1 MSKVQKNETQKNKNA
16 IDLTNVNNIK
26 SNKNNTSFTDME
38 SLKSDSSS
46 NYSNEFN
53 QNFFNNE
60 ETINNNTNFTSNT
73 NTETYTNYN
82 NQNNK
87 NEKSEIYNKNNKNIE
102 RNSINENEIKENDY
116 ISKNSLYESNI
127 IKNNIEENNSYK
139 FSFNLLKYLNIFSG
153 SNNDN
158 NNSNSQSVDN
168 TSLLNSITT
177 FINDKFMKPDLRWI
191 INSNSIKLI
200 KIIGNGGS
208 SDVYLGDYR
217 GTEVAVKKL
226 RLIDAKKDYI
236 KEYKR
241 EVSSLVLLY
250 HPYLVLLMGAIA
262 EPYNF
267 SVVTEY
273 CKGGNLFELLYKKPN
288 IYLSWEFKKKILLE
302 IAIGMNY
309 LHTNNPPILHRDL
322 KSLNIL
328 LTNKIE
334 KSSDTT
340 DIKISDFGL
349 SRSYQKSCILSG
361 HLGTCSWMAPEII
374 VNKRYSTKVDVY
386 SYGIIIW
393 EVCTRK
399 IPYSSMSQQYIQFY
413 VSVKKGRPNLK
424 IIPNDTPPKIVQ
436 LMQMC
441 WEHEPNNRPG
451 FDYIVDFL
459 RNLKI

>member
-1 MSKVQKNETQKNKNA
+1 MSKLPKKENIKDKENNLFDY
-16 IDLTNVNNIK
+16 IDINNIFNSNNNNNSIGDTNNIK
-26 SNKNNTSFTDME
+26 ND
-38 SLKSDSSS
+38 LSS
-46 NYSNEFN
+46 NNNDDFN
-53 QNFFNNE
+53 LNFFKNE
-60 ETINNNTNFTSNT
+60 EEDNNNINTNFTTS
-73 NTETYTNYN
+73 ETYIN
-82 NQNNK
+82 NIDPKKNNTLENFNK
-87 NEKSEIYNKNNKNIE
+87 N
-102 RNSINENEIKENDY
+102 Y
-116 ISKNSLYESNI
+116 ISKNSIYESNI
-127 IKNNIEENNSYK
+127 IKNKQEDNNNTSYK
-139 FSFNLLKYLNIFSG
+139 FSFNSLKYLKIFSS
-153 SNNDN
+153 SNTNKNEINQNNTIIDN
-158 NNSNSQSVDN
+158 SA
-168 TSLLNSITT
+168 LLNSITS

-191 INSNSIKLI
+191 INSKSIKIL
-200 KIIGNGGS
+200 KIIGFGGS

-226 RLIDAKKDYI
+226 RLLEAKKDYI

-262 EPYNF
+262 EPFNL
-267 SVVTEY
+267 SIVTEY
-273 CKGGNLFELLYKKPN
+273 CKGGNLFDLLYKRPK
-288 IYLSWEFKKKILLE
+288 ITLSWEFKKKILLE

-309 LHTNNPPILHRDL
+309 LHTNNPPVLHRDL

-328 LTNKIE
+328 LTDKIE
-334 KSSDTT
+334 KNSDTT

-349 SRSYQKSCILSG
+349 SRLYQKSCILTG
-361 HLGTCSWMAPEII
+361 QLGTCYWMAPEII

-386 SYGIIIW
+386 SYGIIMW

-399 IPYSSMSQQYIQFY
+399 TPYSCMSQQQVQFY

-424 IIPNDTPPKIVQ
+424 IIPSDTPTKIVQ

-441 WEHEPNNRPG
+441 WDHEPDKRPN

>member
-1 MSKVQKNETQKNKNA
+1 MSKIGQKKEIKKENNIANLNELSNTKENKNH
-16 IDLTNVNNIK
+16 
-26 SNKNNTSFTDME
+26 SSFSDYE
-38 SLKSDSSS
+38 SFKSDSSS

-53 QNFFNNE
+53 TNFFKNE
-60 ETINNNTNFTSNT
+60 EEENNITKTNYTT
-73 NTETYTNYN
+73 NTEN
-82 NQNNK
+82 NGNILSNNNNNK
-87 NEKSEIYNKNNKNIE
+87 KSGNTENDL
-102 RNSINENEIKENDY
+102 NEINY

-127 IKNNIEENNSYK
+127 ITKNMEENNSNSSYK

-153 SNNDN
+153 SNNNINSN
-158 NNSNSQSVDN
+158 NNENNQNNLSLDN
-168 TSLLNSITT
+168 TALLNSITS

-191 INSNSIKLI
+191 INSNSIKIL
-200 KIIGNGGS
+200 KNIGFGGS

-226 RLIDAKKDYI
+226 HLIEAKKDFI

-250 HPYLVLLMGAIA
+250 HPYLVLLIGAIA
-262 EPYNF
+262 EPFNL
-267 SVVTEY
+267 SIVTEY

-288 IYLSWEFKKKILLE
+288 IYLSWELKRKILLE

-328 LTNKIE
+328 LTDKIE
-334 KSSDTT
+334 KNTDTT

-349 SRSYQKSCILSG
+349 SRLYQKSCLLTG
-361 HLGTCSWMAPEII
+361 QLGTCYWMAPEII

-399 IPYSSMSQQYIQFY
+399 TPYSCMSQQQVQFY

-424 IIPNDTPPKIVQ
+424 IIPSNTPPKIIQ

-441 WEHEPNNRPG
+441 WDHEPNNRPT
-451 FDYIVDFL
+451 FEYIVDFL

>member
-1 MSKVQKNETQKNKNA
+1 MSKVENNERQKE
-16 IDLTNVNNIK
+16 INIIEK
-26 SNKNNTSFTDME
+26 SDINSILNSNKKKNSLEDID

-53 QNFFNNE
+53 HNFFNKNE
-60 ETINNNTNFTSNT
+60 ENNDNNNNKKKINND
-73 NTETYTNYN
+73 N
-82 NQNNK
+82 N
-87 NEKSEIYNKNNKNIE
+87 EIN
-102 RNSINENEIKENDY
+102 NENEDNLKKNDY
-116 ISKNSLYESNI
+116 ISKNSIYESNL
-127 IKNNIEENNSYK
+127 IKNNIEENLSHK
-139 FSFNLLKYLNIFSG
+139 FTFNLLKNLNLTIFSG
-153 SNNDN
+153 IN
-158 NNSNSQSVDN
+158 NNNNNENNQNNQNSENISSIDN
-168 TSLLNSITT
+168 YALLNSITT

-191 INSNSIKLI
+191 INSNSIKII
-200 KIIGNGGS
+200 KIIGFGGS

-226 RLIDAKKDYI
+226 RLLEAKKDYI

-250 HPYLVLLMGAIA
+250 HPYLVLLMGAIV
-262 EPYNF
+262 EPFNL
-267 SVVTEY
+267 SIVTEY
-273 CKGGNLFELLYKKPN
+273 CKGGNLFDLLYKRPN
-288 IYLSWEFKKKILLE
+288 INLSWELKKKILLE

-309 LHTNNPPILHRDL
+309 LHTNNPPVLHRDL

-328 LTNKIE
+328 LTDKIE

-349 SRSYQKSCILSG
+349 SRLYQKSCILTG
-361 HLGTCSWMAPEII
+361 HLGTCYWMAPEII

-399 IPYSSMSQQYIQFY
+399 TPYSCMSQQQVQFY

-424 IIPNDTPPKIVQ
+424 IIPNNTPPKIVQ

-441 WEHEPNNRPG
+441 WEHDPEKRPN

>member
-1 MSKVQKNETQKNKNA
+1 MSKAPQNEGLKDNNIMNNTELKNKIN
-16 IDLTNVNNIK
+16 K
-26 SNKNNTSFTDME
+26 NKNNTSFTDVE

-53 QNFFNNE
+53 TNFFKNE
-60 ETINNNTNFTSNT
+60 ENNNTNTNFTT
-73 NTETYTNYN
+73 NTETNIDIN
-82 NQNNK
+82 NNK
-87 NEKSEIYNKNNKNIE
+87 N
-102 RNSINENEIKENDY
+102 NEEENDINKEENKDNNY
-116 ISKNSLYESNI
+116 ISKNSIYESNTI
-127 IKNNIEENNSYK
+127 SNNIEENNSSYK

-153 SNNDN
+153 SNNSN
-158 NNSNSQSVDN
+158 NNNENNQNNLSIDN
-168 TSLLNSITT
+168 TALLNSITS
-177 FINDKFMKPDLRWI
+177 FINDKFLKPDLRWI
-191 INSNSIKLI
+191 INSNSIKIL
-200 KIIGNGGS
+200 KTIGFGGS
-208 SDVYLGDYR
+208 SDVYLGDLR

-226 RLIDAKKDYI
+226 RLLEAKKDYI

-250 HPYLVLLMGAIA
+250 HPYLVLLMGAVA
-262 EPYNF
+262 EPFNL
-267 SVVTEY
+267 SIVTEF

-288 IYLSWEFKKKILLE
+288 INLSWELKKKILLQ

-309 LHTNNPPILHRDL
+309 LHTNNPPVLHRDL

-328 LTNKIE
+328 LTDKIE

-349 SRSYQKSCILSG
+349 SRLYQKSCILTG
-361 HLGTCSWMAPEII
+361 HLGTCYWMAPEII

-399 IPYSSMSQQYIQFY
+399 TPYSCMSQQQVQFY

-424 IIPNDTPPKIVQ
+424 IIPSNTPPKIIQ

-441 WEHEPNNRPG
+441 WDHEPNNRPS
-451 FDYIVDFL
+451 FEYIVEFL
-459 RNLKI
+459 RNLDI

>member
-1 MSKVQKNETQKNKNA
+1 MSKAQKNEVFKDKSINEQSEINNKKNK
-16 IDLTNVNNIK
+16 K
-26 SNKNNTSFTDME
+26 KNNTSATDMD
-38 SLKSDSSS
+38 SLNSDSSS

-53 QNFFNNE
+53 QNFFKNE
-60 ETINNNTNFTSNT
+60 ENNMNTNCTT
-73 NTETYTNYN
+73 NTETN
-82 NQNNK
+82 
-87 NEKSEIYNKNNKNIE
+87 IDINKNNNNNKQYN
-102 RNSINENEIKENDY
+102 NNY
-116 ISKNSLYESNI
+116 ISKNTIYESNI
-127 IKNNIEENNSYK
+127 IPNIIEENNNNSSYK

-153 SNNDN
+153 SNNTN
-158 NNSNSQSVDN
+158 NNNNNENNQNNSSIDN
-168 TSLLNSITT
+168 TALLNSITS
-177 FINDKFMKPDLRWI
+177 FINDKFLRPDLRWI
-191 INSNSIKLI
+191 INSNSIKIL
-200 KIIGNGGS
+200 KTIGSGGS

-226 RLIDAKKDYI
+226 RLLEAKKDYI

-262 EPYNF
+262 EPFNL
-267 SVVTEY
+267 SIVTEY
-273 CKGGNLFELLYKKPN
+273 CKGGNLFELLYKNPHIN
-288 IYLSWEFKKKILLE
+288 LSWELKKKILLQ

-309 LHTNNPPILHRDL
+309 LHTNDPPVLHRDL

-328 LTNKIE
+328 LTDKIE

-349 SRSYQKSCILSG
+349 SRLYQKSCILTG
-361 HLGTCSWMAPEII
+361 HLGTCYWMAPEII

-399 IPYSSMSQQYIQFY
+399 TPYSCMSQQQVQFY

-424 IIPNDTPPKIVQ
+424 IIPSNTPPKIIQ

-441 WEHEPNNRPG
+441 WDHNPDNRPS
-451 FDYIVDFL
+451 FEYIVDYL
-459 RNLKI
+459 QKLDI

>member
-1 MSKVQKNETQKNKNA
+1 MSKAPKNETEKDKNTLKFT
-16 IDLTNVNNIK
+16 DKNIK
-26 SNKNNTSFTDME
+26 IHSNKNNKSFTDME
-38 SLKSDSSS
+38 SIKSDSSE

-53 QNFFNNE
+53 QNFFENDIDNN
-60 ETINNNTNFTSNT
+60 INTNFTT
-73 NTETYTNYN
+73 NTEAYSNDII
-82 NQNNK
+82 K
-87 NEKSEIYNKNNKNIE
+87 DNENIE
-102 RNSINENEIKENDY
+102 KKEFIKKGSKENDY
-116 ISKNSLYESNI
+116 ISKNSIYESNTI
-127 IKNNIEENNSYK
+127 VNNMEENNSSYK
-139 FSFNLLKYLNIFSG
+139 FSFNLLKYLNLNIFSG
-153 SNNDN
+153 LN
-158 NNSNSQSVDN
+158 NNNGNNNTENNQNNFEIDNS
-168 TSLLNSITT
+168 SLLNSITS

-191 INSNSIKLI
+191 INSNSIKIL
-200 KIIGNGGS
+200 KTIGFGGS

-226 RLIDAKKDYI
+226 RLIEAKKDYI

-262 EPYNF
+262 EPFNL
-267 SVVTEY
+267 SIVTEF

-288 IYLSWEFKKKILLE
+288 VNLTWELKKKILLQ

-309 LHTNNPPILHRDL
+309 LHTNNPPVLHRDL

-328 LTNKIE
+328 LTNNIE
-334 KSSDTT
+334 RDSDTT

-349 SRSYQKSCILSG
+349 SRLYQKSCIMSG
-361 HLGTCSWMAPEII
+361 NLGTCYWMAPEII
-374 VNKRYSTKVDVY
+374 VNKKYTTKVDVY

-393 EVCTRK
+393 EMCTRK
-399 IPYSSMSQQYIQFY
+399 IPYSCMSQQHIQFY

-424 IIPNDTPPKIVQ
+424 IIPNNTPPKIVQ

-441 WEHEPNNRPG
+441 WEHEPDNRPT

-459 RNLKI
+459 RNLSV

>member
-1 MSKVQKNETQKNKNA
+1 MSKAPKNEGLKDKNIMNNTELKNKIN
-16 IDLTNVNNIK
+16 K
-26 SNKNNTSFTDME
+26 NKNNTSFTDVD

-53 QNFFNNE
+53 TNFFKNE
-60 ETINNNTNFTSNT
+60 ENNNTNTNFTT
-73 NTETYTNYN
+73 NTETNIDIN
-82 NQNNK
+82 NNK
-87 NEKSEIYNKNNKNIE
+87 NNEEENDINKE
-102 RNSINENEIKENDY
+102 EIKDNNY
-116 ISKNSLYESNI
+116 ISKNSIYESNTI
-127 IKNNIEENNSYK
+127 SNNIEENNSSYK

-153 SNNDN
+153 SNNSN
-158 NNSNSQSVDN
+158 NNNENNQNNLSIDN
-168 TSLLNSITT
+168 TALLNSITS
-177 FINDKFMKPDLRWI
+177 FINDKFLKPNLRWI
-191 INSNSIKLI
+191 INSNSIKIL
-200 KIIGNGGS
+200 KTIGFGGS
-208 SDVYLGDYR
+208 SDVYLGDLR

-226 RLIDAKKDYI
+226 RLLEAKKDYI

-250 HPYLVLLMGAIA
+250 HPYLVLLMGAVA
-262 EPYNF
+262 EPFNL
-267 SVVTEY
+267 SIVTEF

-288 IYLSWEFKKKILLE
+288 INLSWELKKKILLQ

-309 LHTNNPPILHRDL
+309 LHTNNPPVLHRDL

-328 LTNKIE
+328 LTDKIE

-349 SRSYQKSCILSG
+349 SRLYQKSCILTG
-361 HLGTCSWMAPEII
+361 HLGTCYWMAPEII

-399 IPYSSMSQQYIQFY
+399 TPYSCMSQQQVQFY

-424 IIPNDTPPKIVQ
+424 IIPSNTPPKIIQ

-441 WEHEPNNRPG
+441 WDHEPNNRPS
-451 FDYIVDFL
+451 FEYIVEFL
-459 RNLKI
+459 RNMDI

>member
-1 MSKVQKNETQKNKNA
+1 MSKVENNERQKE
-16 IDLTNVNNIK
+16 INIIENSDINSILN
-26 SNKNNTSFTDME
+26 SNKKNNSLEDMN

-53 QNFFNNE
+53 HNFFNKNE
-60 ETINNNTNFTSNT
+60 ENNDNNNNKKKINND
-73 NTETYTNYN
+73 N
-82 NQNNK
+82 N
-87 NEKSEIYNKNNKNIE
+87 EIN
-102 RNSINENEIKENDY
+102 NENEDNLKKNDY
-116 ISKNSLYESNI
+116 ISKNSIYESNL
-127 IKNNIEENNSYK
+127 IKNNIEENLSHK
-139 FSFNLLKYLNIFSG
+139 FTFNLLKNLNLTIFSG
-153 SNNDN
+153 IN
-158 NNSNSQSVDN
+158 NNNNNENNQNNQNSENISSIDN
-168 TSLLNSITT
+168 YALLNSITT

-191 INSNSIKLI
+191 INSNSIKII
-200 KIIGNGGS
+200 KIIGFGGS

-226 RLIDAKKDYI
+226 RLLEAKKDYI

-250 HPYLVLLMGAIA
+250 HPYLVLLMGAIV
-262 EPYNF
+262 EPFNL
-267 SVVTEY
+267 SIVTEY
-273 CKGGNLFELLYKKPN
+273 CRGGNLFDLLYKRPN
-288 IYLSWEFKKKILLE
+288 INLSWELKKKILLE

-309 LHTNNPPILHRDL
+309 LHTNNPPVLHRDL

-328 LTNKIE
+328 LTDKIE

-349 SRSYQKSCILSG
+349 SRLYQKSCILTG
-361 HLGTCSWMAPEII
+361 HLGTCYWMAPEII

-399 IPYSSMSQQYIQFY
+399 TPYSCMSQQQVQFY

-424 IIPNDTPPKIVQ
+424 IIPNNTPPKIVQ

-441 WEHEPNNRPG
+441 WEHDPEKRPN

>member
-1 MSKVQKNETQKNKNA
+1 MSKAPKNETEKDRNTLKFS
-16 IDLTNVNNIK
+16 DKNIK
-26 SNKNNTSFTDME
+26 IHSNKNNKSFTDME
-38 SLKSDSSS
+38 SIKSDSSE

-53 QNFFNNE
+53 QNFFENDIDNN
-60 ETINNNTNFTSNT
+60 INTNFTT
-73 NTETYTNYN
+73 NTEAYSNDII
-82 NQNNK
+82 K
-87 NEKSEIYNKNNKNIE
+87 DNENIE
-102 RNSINENEIKENDY
+102 KKEFIKKGSKENDY
-116 ISKNSLYESNI
+116 ISKNSIYESNTI
-127 IKNNIEENNSYK
+127 VNNMEENNSSYK
-139 FSFNLLKYLNIFSG
+139 FSFNLLKYLNLNIFSG
-153 SNNDN
+153 LN
-158 NNSNSQSVDN
+158 NNNGNNNTENNQNNFEIDNS
-168 TSLLNSITT
+168 SLLNSITS

-191 INSNSIKLI
+191 INSNSIKIL
-200 KIIGNGGS
+200 KTIGFGGS

-226 RLIDAKKDYI
+226 RLIEAKKDYI

-262 EPYNF
+262 EPFNL
-267 SVVTEY
+267 SIVTEF

-288 IYLSWEFKKKILLE
+288 VNLTWELKKKILLQ

-309 LHTNNPPILHRDL
+309 LHTNNPPVLHRDL

-328 LTNKIE
+328 LTNNIE
-334 KSSDTT
+334 KDSDTT

-349 SRSYQKSCILSG
+349 SRLYQKSCIMSG
-361 HLGTCSWMAPEII
+361 NLGTCYWMAPEII
-374 VNKRYSTKVDVY
+374 VNKKYTTKVDVY

-393 EVCTRK
+393 EMCTRK
-399 IPYSSMSQQYIQFY
+399 IPYSCMSQQHIQFY

-424 IIPNDTPPKIVQ
+424 IIPNNTPPKIVQ

-441 WEHEPNNRPG
+441 WEHEPDNRPT

-459 RNLKI
+459 RNLSV

>member
-1 MSKVQKNETQKNKNA
+1 MSKAPKNETEKDRNTLKFS
-16 IDLTNVNNIK
+16 DKNIK
-26 SNKNNTSFTDME
+26 IHSNKNNKSFTDME
-38 SLKSDSSS
+38 SIKSDSSG

-53 QNFFNNE
+53 QNFFENDIDNN
-60 ETINNNTNFTSNT
+60 INTNFTT
-73 NTETYTNYN
+73 NTEAYSNDII
-82 NQNNK
+82 K
-87 NEKSEIYNKNNKNIE
+87 ENENIE
-102 RNSINENEIKENDY
+102 KKEFIKKGSKENDY
-116 ISKNSLYESNI
+116 ISKNSIYESNTI
-127 IKNNIEENNSYK
+127 VNNMEENNSSYK
-139 FSFNLLKYLNIFSG
+139 FSFNLLKYLNLNIFSF
-153 SNNDN
+153 SNNNNGN
-158 NNSNSQSVDN
+158 NNTENNQNNFEIDNS
-168 TSLLNSITT
+168 SLLNSITS

-191 INSNSIKLI
+191 INSNSIKIL
-200 KIIGNGGS
+200 KTIGFGGS

-226 RLIDAKKDYI
+226 RLIEAKKDYI

-262 EPYNF
+262 EPFNL
-267 SVVTEY
+267 SIVTEF

-288 IYLSWEFKKKILLE
+288 VNLTWELKKKILLQ

-309 LHTNNPPILHRDL
+309 LHTNNPPVLHRDL

-328 LTNKIE
+328 LTNNIE
-334 KSSDTT
+334 KDSDTT

-349 SRSYQKSCILSG
+349 SRLYQKSCIMSG
-361 HLGTCSWMAPEII
+361 NLGTCYWMAPEII
-374 VNKRYSTKVDVY
+374 VNKKYTTKVDVY

-393 EVCTRK
+393 EMCTRK
-399 IPYSSMSQQYIQFY
+399 IPYSCMSQQHIQFY

-424 IIPNDTPPKIVQ
+424 IIPNNTPPKIVQ

-441 WEHEPNNRPG
+441 WEHEPDNRPT

-459 RNLKI
+459 RNLSV

>member
-1 MSKVQKNETQKNKNA
+1 MSKAPKNETEKDKNNLKFS
-16 IDLTNVNNIK
+16 DKNIK
-26 SNKNNTSFTDME
+26 IHSNKNNKSFTDME
-38 SLKSDSSS
+38 SIKSDSSG

-53 QNFFNNE
+53 QNFFENDIDNN
-60 ETINNNTNFTSNT
+60 INTNFTT
-73 NTETYTNYN
+73 NTEAYSNDII
-82 NQNNK
+82 K
-87 NEKSEIYNKNNKNIE
+87 DNENIE
-102 RNSINENEIKENDY
+102 KKEFIRKGSKENDY
-116 ISKNSLYESNI
+116 ISKNSIYESNTI
-127 IKNNIEENNSYK
+127 VNNMEENNSSYK
-139 FSFNLLKYLNIFSG
+139 FSFNLLKYLNLNIFSG
-153 SNNDN
+153 LN
-158 NNSNSQSVDN
+158 NNNGNNNTENNQNNLEIDNS
-168 TSLLNSITT
+168 SLLNSITS

-191 INSNSIKLI
+191 INSNSIKIL
-200 KIIGNGGS
+200 KTIGFGGS

-226 RLIDAKKDYI
+226 RLIEAKKDYI

-262 EPYNF
+262 EPFNL
-267 SVVTEY
+267 SIVTEF

-288 IYLSWEFKKKILLE
+288 VNLTWELKKKILLQ

-309 LHTNNPPILHRDL
+309 LHTNNPPVLHRDL

-328 LTNKIE
+328 LTNNIE
-334 KSSDTT
+334 KDSDTT

-349 SRSYQKSCILSG
+349 SRLYQKSCIMSG
-361 HLGTCSWMAPEII
+361 NLGTCYWMAPEII
-374 VNKRYSTKVDVY
+374 VNKKYTTKVDVY

-393 EVCTRK
+393 EMCTRK
-399 IPYSSMSQQYIQFY
+399 IPYSCMSQQHIQFY

-424 IIPNDTPPKIVQ
+424 IIPNNTPPKIVQ

-441 WEHEPNNRPG
+441 WEHEPDNRPT

-459 RNLKI
+459 RNLSV

>member
-1 MSKVQKNETQKNKNA
+1 MSKAPQNEGLKDNNIMNNTELKNKIN
-16 IDLTNVNNIK
+16 K
-26 SNKNNTSFTDME
+26 NKNNTSFTDVD

-53 QNFFNNE
+53 TNFFKNE
-60 ETINNNTNFTSNT
+60 ENNNTNTNFTT
-73 NTETYTNYN
+73 NTETNIDIN
-82 NQNNK
+82 NNK
-87 NEKSEIYNKNNKNIE
+87 N
-102 RNSINENEIKENDY
+102 NEEENDINKEENKDNNY
-116 ISKNSLYESNI
+116 ISKNSIYESNTI
-127 IKNNIEENNSYK
+127 SNNIEENNSSYK

-153 SNNDN
+153 SNNSN
-158 NNSNSQSVDN
+158 NNNENNQNNLSIDN
-168 TSLLNSITT
+168 TALLNSITS
-177 FINDKFMKPDLRWI
+177 FINDKFLKPDLRWI
-191 INSNSIKLI
+191 INSNSIKIL
-200 KIIGNGGS
+200 KTIGFGGS
-208 SDVYLGDYR
+208 SDVYLGDLR

-226 RLIDAKKDYI
+226 RLLEAKKDYI

-250 HPYLVLLMGAIA
+250 HPYLVLLMGAVA
-262 EPYNF
+262 EPFNL
-267 SVVTEY
+267 SIVTEF

-288 IYLSWEFKKKILLE
+288 INLSWELKKKILLQ

-309 LHTNNPPILHRDL
+309 LHTNNPPVLHRDL

-328 LTNKIE
+328 LTDKIE

-349 SRSYQKSCILSG
+349 SRLYQKSCILTG
-361 HLGTCSWMAPEII
+361 HLGTCYWMAPEII

-399 IPYSSMSQQYIQFY
+399 TPYSCMSQQQVQFY

-424 IIPNDTPPKIVQ
+424 IIPSNTPPKIIQ

-441 WEHEPNNRPG
+441 WDHEPNNRPS
-451 FDYIVDFL
+451 FEYIVEFL
-459 RNLKI
+459 RNLDI

>member
-1 MSKVQKNETQKNKNA
+1 MSKAPKNETEKDKNNLKFS
-16 IDLTNVNNIK
+16 DKNIK
-26 SNKNNTSFTDME
+26 IHSNKNNKSFTDME
-38 SLKSDSSS
+38 SIKSDSSG

-53 QNFFNNE
+53 QNFFEND
-60 ETINNNTNFTSNT
+60 INNNINTNFTT
-73 NTETYTNYN
+73 NTEAYSNDII
-82 NQNNK
+82 K
-87 NEKSEIYNKNNKNIE
+87 DNENIE
-102 RNSINENEIKENDY
+102 KKEFIRKGSKENDY
-116 ISKNSLYESNI
+116 ISKNSIYESNTI
-127 IKNNIEENNSYK
+127 VNNMEENNSSYK
-139 FSFNLLKYLNIFSG
+139 FSFNLLKYLNLNIFSG
-153 SNNDN
+153 LN
-158 NNSNSQSVDN
+158 NNNGNNNTENNQNNLEIDNS
-168 TSLLNSITT
+168 SLLNSITS

-191 INSNSIKLI
+191 INSNSIKIL
-200 KIIGNGGS
+200 KTIGFGGS

-226 RLIDAKKDYI
+226 RLIEAKKDYI

-262 EPYNF
+262 EPFNL
-267 SVVTEY
+267 SIVTEF

-288 IYLSWEFKKKILLE
+288 VNLTWELKKKILLQ

-309 LHTNNPPILHRDL
+309 LHTNNPPVLHRDL

-328 LTNKIE
+328 LTNNIE
-334 KSSDTT
+334 KDSDTT

-349 SRSYQKSCILSG
+349 SRLYQKSCIMSG
-361 HLGTCSWMAPEII
+361 NLGTCYWMAPEII
-374 VNKRYSTKVDVY
+374 VNKKYTTKVDVY

-393 EVCTRK
+393 EMCTRK
-399 IPYSSMSQQYIQFY
+399 IPYSCMSQQHIQFY

-424 IIPNDTPPKIVQ
+424 ILPNNTPPKIIQ

-441 WEHEPNNRPG
+441 WDHEPDNRPT

-459 RNLKI
+459 RNL

>member
-1 MSKVQKNETQKNKNA
+1 MSNNERQKNINIIENSD
-16 IDLTNVNNIK
+16 INNIK
-26 SNKNNTSFTDME
+26 NSNKKNTLEDME

-46 NYSNEFN
+46 NFSNEFN
-53 QNFFNNE
+53 HNFFNINE
-60 ETINNNTNFTSNT
+60 ENNDNNNNKKKINNDN
-73 NTETYTNYN
+73 
-82 NQNNK
+82 
-87 NEKSEIYNKNNKNIE
+87 SEIN
-102 RNSINENEIKENDY
+102 NENEDNLKKNDY
-116 ISKNSLYESNI
+116 ISKNSIYESNL
-127 IKNNIEENNSYK
+127 IKNNMEENLSHK
-139 FSFNLLKYLNIFSG
+139 FTFNLLKNLNLTIFSG
-153 SNNDN
+153 SNSN
-158 NNSNSQSVDN
+158 NNNENNQNNQNSENISSIDN
-168 TSLLNSITT
+168 YALLNSITT

-191 INSNSIKLI
+191 INSNSIKIL
-200 KIIGNGGS
+200 KIIGFGGS

-226 RLIDAKKDYI
+226 RLLEAKKDYI

-250 HPYLVLLMGAIA
+250 HPYLVLLMGAIV
-262 EPYNF
+262 EPFNL
-267 SVVTEY
+267 SIVTEY
-273 CKGGNLFELLYKKPN
+273 CKGGNLFDLLYKRPN
-288 IYLSWEFKKKILLE
+288 INLSWELKKKILLE

-309 LHTNNPPILHRDL
+309 LHTNNPPVLHRDL

-328 LTNKIE
+328 LTDKIE

-349 SRSYQKSCILSG
+349 SRLYQKSCILTG
-361 HLGTCSWMAPEII
+361 HLGTCYWMAPEII

-399 IPYSSMSQQYIQFY
+399 TPYSCMSQQQVQFY

-424 IIPNDTPPKIVQ
+424 IIPNNTPPKIVQ

-441 WEHEPNNRPG
+441 WEHDPDKRPS
-451 FDYIVDFL
+451 FDFIVDYL

>member
-1 MSKVQKNETQKNKNA
+1 MSKAQKNEVFKDKSINEQSEVNNKKNK
-16 IDLTNVNNIK
+16 K
-26 SNKNNTSFTDME
+26 KNNTSVTDID
-38 SLKSDSSS
+38 SLNSDSSS

-53 QNFFNNE
+53 QNFFKKEENNMNTNCTTNTE
-60 ETINNNTNFTSNT
+60 TNIDINTINNNNKQ
-73 NTETYTNYN
+73 YN
-82 NQNNK
+82 NN
-87 NEKSEIYNKNNKNIE
+87 
-102 RNSINENEIKENDY
+102 Y
-116 ISKNSLYESNI
+116 ISKNTIYESNI
-127 IKNNIEENNSYK
+127 IPNIIEENNNNSSYK

-153 SNNDN
+153 SNNTN
-158 NNSNSQSVDN
+158 NNNNNENNQNNSSIDN
-168 TSLLNSITT
+168 TALVNSITS
-177 FINDKFMKPDLRWI
+177 FINDKFLRPDLRWI
-191 INSNSIKLI
+191 INSNSIKIL
-200 KIIGNGGS
+200 KTIGSGGS

-226 RLIDAKKDYI
+226 RLLEAKKDYI
-236 KEYKR
+236 REYKR

-262 EPYNF
+262 EPFNL
-267 SVVTEY
+267 SIVTEY
-273 CKGGNLFELLYKKPN
+273 CKGGNLFELLYKNPHIN
-288 IYLSWEFKKKILLE
+288 LSWELKKKILLQ

-309 LHTNNPPILHRDL
+309 LHTNDPPVLHRDL

-328 LTNKIE
+328 LTDKIE

-349 SRSYQKSCILSG
+349 SRLYQKSCILTG
-361 HLGTCSWMAPEII
+361 HLGTCYWMAPEII

-399 IPYSSMSQQYIQFY
+399 TPYSCMSQQQVQFY

-424 IIPNDTPPKIVQ
+424 IIPSNTPPKIIQ

-441 WEHEPNNRPG
+441 WDHNPDNRPS
-451 FDYIVDFL
+451 FEYIVDYL
-459 RNLKI
+459 QKLDI

>member
-1 MSKVQKNETQKNKNA
+1 MSKLPKKENIKDKENNLFDYIDINNIFNSNNNNNSIGET
-16 IDLTNVNNIK
+16 NNIK
-26 SNKNNTSFTDME
+26 ND
-38 SLKSDSSS
+38 LSS
-46 NYSNEFN
+46 NNNDEFN
-53 QNFFNNE
+53 LNFFKNE
-60 ETINNNTNFTSNT
+60 EEDNNNINTNFTTS
-73 NTETYTNYN
+73 ETYIN
-82 NQNNK
+82 NIDGKKNNTLENLNK
-87 NEKSEIYNKNNKNIE
+87 N
-102 RNSINENEIKENDY
+102 Y
-116 ISKNSLYESNI
+116 ISKNSIYESNI
-127 IKNNIEENNSYK
+127 IKNKQEDNNNTSYK
-139 FSFNLLKYLNIFSG
+139 FSFNSLKYLKIFSS
-153 SNNDN
+153 SNTNKNEINQNNTIIDN
-158 NNSNSQSVDN
+158 SA
-168 TSLLNSITT
+168 LLNSITS

-191 INSNSIKLI
+191 INSNSIKII
-200 KIIGNGGS
+200 KIIGFGGS

-262 EPYNF
+262 EPFNL
-267 SVVTEY
+267 SIVTEY
-273 CKGGNLFELLYKKPN
+273 CKGGNLFELLYKKTH

-328 LTNKIE
+328 LTNTIE
-334 KSSDTT
+334 SSSDTT

-399 IPYSSMSQQYIQFY
+399 IPYSSMSQQHIQFY

-424 IIPNDTPPKIVQ
+424 IIPNDTPPKIVE

-441 WEHEPNNRPG
+441 WDHEPNNRPN
-451 FDYIVDFL
+451 FDYIVEYL
-459 RNLKI
+459 RNLKV

>member
-1 MSKVQKNETQKNKNA
+1 MSKIGQKKEIKKENNIANLNELSNTKENKNH
-16 IDLTNVNNIK
+16 
-26 SNKNNTSFTDME
+26 SSFSDYE
-38 SLKSDSSS
+38 SFKSDSSS

-53 QNFFNNE
+53 TNFFKNE
-60 ETINNNTNFTSNT
+60 EEENNITKTNYTT
-73 NTETYTNYN
+73 NTEN
-82 NQNNK
+82 NGNILSNNNNNNK
-87 NEKSEIYNKNNKNIE
+87 KSGNTENDL
-102 RNSINENEIKENDY
+102 NEINY

-127 IKNNIEENNSYK
+127 ITKNMEENNSNSSYK

-153 SNNDN
+153 SNNNINSN
-158 NNSNSQSVDN
+158 NNENNQNNLSLDN
-168 TSLLNSITT
+168 TALLNSITS

-191 INSNSIKLI
+191 INSNSIKIL
-200 KIIGNGGS
+200 KNIGFGGS

-226 RLIDAKKDYI
+226 HLIEAKKDFI

-250 HPYLVLLMGAIA
+250 HPYLVLLIGAIA
-262 EPYNF
+262 EPFNL
-267 SVVTEY
+267 SIVTEY

-288 IYLSWEFKKKILLE
+288 IYLSWELKRKILLE

-328 LTNKIE
+328 LTDKIE
-334 KSSDTT
+334 KNTDTT

-349 SRSYQKSCILSG
+349 SRLYQKSCLLTG
-361 HLGTCSWMAPEII
+361 QLGTCYWMAPEII

-399 IPYSSMSQQYIQFY
+399 TPYSCMSQQQVQFY

-424 IIPNDTPPKIVQ
+424 IIPSNTPPKIIQ

-441 WEHEPNNRPG
+441 WDHEPNNRPT
-451 FDYIVDFL
+451 FEYIVDFL

>member
-1 MSKVQKNETQKNKNA
+1 MSKATKNEKEKDKNTLKFS
-16 IDLTNVNNIK
+16 DKNIK
-26 SNKNNTSFTDME
+26 IHSNKNNKSFTDME
-38 SLKSDSSS
+38 SIKSDSSG

-53 QNFFNNE
+53 QNFFENDIDNN
-60 ETINNNTNFTSNT
+60 INTNFTT
-73 NTETYTNYN
+73 NTEAYSNDII
-82 NQNNK
+82 K
-87 NEKSEIYNKNNKNIE
+87 DNENIE
-102 RNSINENEIKENDY
+102 KKEFIKKGSKENDY
-116 ISKNSLYESNI
+116 ISKNSIYESNTI
-127 IKNNIEENNSYK
+127 VNNMEENNSSYK
-139 FSFNLLKYLNIFSG
+139 FSFNLLKYLNLNIFSG
-153 SNNDN
+153 LN
-158 NNSNSQSVDN
+158 NNNGNNNTENNQNNFEIDNS
-168 TSLLNSITT
+168 SLLNSITS

-191 INSNSIKLI
+191 INSNSIKIL
-200 KIIGNGGS
+200 KTIGFGGS

-226 RLIDAKKDYI
+226 RLIEAKKDYI

-262 EPYNF
+262 EPFNL
-267 SVVTEY
+267 SIVTEF

-288 IYLSWEFKKKILLE
+288 VNLTWELKKKILLQ

-309 LHTNNPPILHRDL
+309 LHTNNPPVLHRDL

-328 LTNKIE
+328 LTNNIE
-334 KSSDTT
+334 KDSDTT

-349 SRSYQKSCILSG
+349 SRLYQKSCIMSG
-361 HLGTCSWMAPEII
+361 NLGTCYWMAPEII
-374 VNKRYSTKVDVY
+374 VNKKYTTKVDVY

-393 EVCTRK
+393 EMCTRK
-399 IPYSSMSQQYIQFY
+399 IPYSCMSQQHIQFY

-424 IIPNDTPPKIVQ
+424 IIPNNTPPKIVQ

-441 WEHEPNNRPG
+441 WEHEPDNRPT

-459 RNLKI
+459 RNLSV

>member
-1 MSKVQKNETQKNKNA
+1 MSKPQKNEVFKDKNINEQSEINNKKNK
-16 IDLTNVNNIK
+16 K
-26 SNKNNTSFTDME
+26 KNNTSITDMD
-38 SLKSDSSS
+38 SLNSDSSS

-53 QNFFNNE
+53 QNFFKNE
-60 ETINNNTNFTSNT
+60 ENNMNTNYTTNTETNINTINNNK
-73 NTETYTNYN
+73 
-82 NQNNK
+82 QNN
-87 NEKSEIYNKNNKNIE
+87 NN
-102 RNSINENEIKENDY
+102 Y
-116 ISKNSLYESNI
+116 ISKNTIYESNI
-127 IKNNIEENNSYK
+127 IPNIIEENNNNSSYK
-139 FSFNLLKYLNIFSG
+139 FSFNILKYLNIFYG
-153 SNNDN
+153 SNNTN
-158 NNSNSQSVDN
+158 NNNNENSQNNQNNSSIDN
-168 TSLLNSITT
+168 TALLNSITS
-177 FINDKFMKPDLRWI
+177 FINDKFLRPDLRWI
-191 INSNSIKLI
+191 INSNSIKIL
-200 KIIGNGGS
+200 KTIGFGGS

-226 RLIDAKKDYI
+226 RLLEAKEAKKDYI

-262 EPYNF
+262 EPFNL
-267 SVVTEY
+267 SIVTEY
-273 CKGGNLFELLYKKPN
+273 CKGGNLFELLYKKPHIN
-288 IYLSWEFKKKILLE
+288 LSWELKKKILLQ

-309 LHTNNPPILHRDL
+309 LHTNDPPVLHRDL

-328 LTNKIE
+328 LTDKIE

-349 SRSYQKSCILSG
+349 SRLYQKSCILTG
-361 HLGTCSWMAPEII
+361 HLGTCYWMAPEII

-399 IPYSSMSQQYIQFY
+399 TPYSCMSQQQVQFY

-424 IIPNDTPPKIVQ
+424 IIPSNTPPKIIQ

-441 WEHEPNNRPG
+441 WDHDPDNRPS
-451 FDYIVDFL
+451 FEYIVDYL
-459 RNLKI
+459 QNLDV

>member
-1 MSKVQKNETQKNKNA
+1 MSNNERQKNINIIENSD
-16 IDLTNVNNIK
+16 INNIK
-26 SNKNNTSFTDME
+26 NSNKKNTLEDME

-46 NYSNEFN
+46 NFSNEFN
-53 QNFFNNE
+53 HNFFNINE
-60 ETINNNTNFTSNT
+60 ENNDNNNNKKKINNDN
-73 NTETYTNYN
+73 
-82 NQNNK
+82 
-87 NEKSEIYNKNNKNIE
+87 SEIN
-102 RNSINENEIKENDY
+102 NENEDNLKKNDY
-116 ISKNSLYESNI
+116 ISKNSIYESNL
-127 IKNNIEENNSYK
+127 IKNKMEENLSHK
-139 FSFNLLKYLNIFSG
+139 FTFNLLKNLNLTIFSG
-153 SNNDN
+153 SNSN
-158 NNSNSQSVDN
+158 NNNENNQNNQNSENISSIDN
-168 TSLLNSITT
+168 YALLNSITT

-191 INSNSIKLI
+191 INSNSIKIL
-200 KIIGNGGS
+200 KIIGFGGS

-226 RLIDAKKDYI
+226 RLLEAKKDYI

-250 HPYLVLLMGAIA
+250 HPYLVLLMGAIV
-262 EPYNF
+262 EPFNL
-267 SVVTEY
+267 SIVTEY
-273 CKGGNLFELLYKKPN
+273 CKGGNLFDLLYKRPN
-288 IYLSWEFKKKILLE
+288 INLSWELKKKILLE

-309 LHTNNPPILHRDL
+309 LHTNNPPVLHRDL

-328 LTNKIE
+328 LTDKIE

-349 SRSYQKSCILSG
+349 SRLYQKSCILTG
-361 HLGTCSWMAPEII
+361 HLGTCYWMAPEII

-399 IPYSSMSQQYIQFY
+399 TPYSCMSQQQVQFY

-424 IIPNDTPPKIVQ
+424 IIPNNTPPKIVQ

-441 WEHEPNNRPG
+441 WEHDPDKRPS
-451 FDYIVDFL
+451 FDYIVDYL

>member
-1 MSKVQKNETQKNKNA
+1 MSKAPKNETEKDKNTLKFS
-16 IDLTNVNNIK
+16 DKNIK
-26 SNKNNTSFTDME
+26 MHSNKNNKSFTDME
-38 SLKSDSSS
+38 SIKSDSSE

-53 QNFFNNE
+53 QNFFENDIDNN
-60 ETINNNTNFTSNT
+60 INTNFTT
-73 NTETYTNYN
+73 NTEAYSNDIIKDT
-82 NQNNK
+82 
-87 NEKSEIYNKNNKNIE
+87 ENIE
-102 RNSINENEIKENDY
+102 KKEFIKKGSKENDY
-116 ISKNSLYESNI
+116 ISKNSIYESNTI
-127 IKNNIEENNSYK
+127 VNNMEENNSSYK
-139 FSFNLLKYLNIFSG
+139 FSFNLLKYLNLNIFSG
-153 SNNDN
+153 LN
-158 NNSNSQSVDN
+158 NNNGNNNTENNQNNLEIDNS
-168 TSLLNSITT
+168 SLLNSITS

-191 INSNSIKLI
+191 INSNSIKIL
-200 KIIGNGGS
+200 KTIGFGGS

-226 RLIDAKKDYI
+226 RLIEAKKDYI

-262 EPYNF
+262 EPFNL
-267 SVVTEY
+267 SIVTEF

-288 IYLSWEFKKKILLE
+288 VNLSWELKKKILLQ

-309 LHTNNPPILHRDL
+309 LHTNNPPVLHRDL

-328 LTNKIE
+328 LTNNIE
-334 KSSDTT
+334 RDSDTT

-349 SRSYQKSCILSG
+349 SRLYQKSCIMSG
-361 HLGTCSWMAPEII
+361 NLGTCYWMAPEII
-374 VNKRYSTKVDVY
+374 VNKKYTTKVDVY

-393 EVCTRK
+393 EMCTRK
-399 IPYSSMSQQYIQFY
+399 IPYSCMSQQHIQFY

-424 IIPNDTPPKIVQ
+424 IIPNNTPPKIVQ

-441 WEHEPNNRPG
+441 WEHEPDNRPT

-459 RNLKI
+459 RNLSV

>member
-1 MSKVQKNETQKNKNA
+1 MSKAPKNETEKDKNTLKFT
-16 IDLTNVNNIK
+16 DKNIK
-26 SNKNNTSFTDME
+26 IHSNKNNKSFTDME
-38 SLKSDSSS
+38 SIKSDSSE

-53 QNFFNNE
+53 QNFFENDIDNN
-60 ETINNNTNFTSNT
+60 INTNFTT
-73 NTETYTNYN
+73 NTEAYSNDII
-82 NQNNK
+82 K
-87 NEKSEIYNKNNKNIE
+87 DNENIE
-102 RNSINENEIKENDY
+102 KKEFIKKGSKENDY
-116 ISKNSLYESNI
+116 ISKNSIYESNTI
-127 IKNNIEENNSYK
+127 VNNMEENNSSYK
-139 FSFNLLKYLNIFSG
+139 FSFNLLKYLNLNIFSG
-153 SNNDN
+153 LN
-158 NNSNSQSVDN
+158 NNNGNNNTENNQNNFEIDNS
-168 TSLLNSITT
+168 SLLNSITS

-191 INSNSIKLI
+191 INSNSIKIL
-200 KIIGNGGS
+200 KTIGFGGS

-226 RLIDAKKDYI
+226 RLIEAKKDYI

-262 EPYNF
+262 EPFNL
-267 SVVTEY
+267 SIVTEF

-288 IYLSWEFKKKILLE
+288 VNLTWELKKKILLQ

-309 LHTNNPPILHRDL
+309 LHTNNPPVLHRDL

-328 LTNKIE
+328 LTNNIE
-334 KSSDTT
+334 KDSDTT

-349 SRSYQKSCILSG
+349 SRLYQKSCIMSG
-361 HLGTCSWMAPEII
+361 NLGTCYWMAPEII
-374 VNKRYSTKVDVY
+374 VNKKYTTKVDVY

-393 EVCTRK
+393 EMCTRK
-399 IPYSSMSQQYIQFY
+399 IPYSCMSQQHIQFY

-424 IIPNDTPPKIVQ
+424 IIPNNTPPKIVQ

-441 WEHEPNNRPG
+441 WEHEPDNRPT

-459 RNLKI
+459 RNLSV

>member
-1 MSKVQKNETQKNKNA
+1 MSKAPKNETEKDRNTLKFS
-16 IDLTNVNNIK
+16 DKNIK
-26 SNKNNTSFTDME
+26 IHSNKNNKSFTDME
-38 SLKSDSSS
+38 SIKSDSSG

-53 QNFFNNE
+53 QNFFENDIDNN
-60 ETINNNTNFTSNT
+60 INTNFTT
-73 NTETYTNYN
+73 NTEAYSNDII
-82 NQNNK
+82 K
-87 NEKSEIYNKNNKNIE
+87 DNENIE
-102 RNSINENEIKENDY
+102 KKEFIKKGSKENDY
-116 ISKNSLYESNI
+116 ISKNSIYESNTI
-127 IKNNIEENNSYK
+127 VNNMEENNSSYK
-139 FSFNLLKYLNIFSG
+139 FSFNLLKYLNLNIFSG
-153 SNNDN
+153 SNNNNGN
-158 NNSNSQSVDN
+158 NNTENNQNNFEIDNS
-168 TSLLNSITT
+168 SLLNSITS

-191 INSNSIKLI
+191 INSNSIKIL
-200 KIIGNGGS
+200 KTIGFGGS

-226 RLIDAKKDYI
+226 RLIEAKKDYI

-262 EPYNF
+262 EPFNL
-267 SVVTEY
+267 SIVTEF

-288 IYLSWEFKKKILLE
+288 VNLTWELKKKILLQ

-309 LHTNNPPILHRDL
+309 LHTNNPPVLHRDL

-328 LTNKIE
+328 LTNNIE
-334 KSSDTT
+334 KDSDTT

-349 SRSYQKSCILSG
+349 SRLYQKSCIMSG
-361 HLGTCSWMAPEII
+361 NLGTCYWMAPEII
-374 VNKRYSTKVDVY
+374 VNKKYTTKVDVY

-393 EVCTRK
+393 EMCTRK
-399 IPYSSMSQQYIQFY
+399 IPYSCMSQQHIQFY

-424 IIPNDTPPKIVQ
+424 IIPNNTPPKIVQ

-441 WEHEPNNRPG
+441 WEHEPDNRPT

-459 RNLKI
+459 RNLSV

>member
-1 MSKVQKNETQKNKNA
+1 MSKAPKNETEKDKNTLKFS
-16 IDLTNVNNIK
+16 DKNIK
-26 SNKNNTSFTDME
+26 MHSNKNNKSFTDME
-38 SLKSDSSS
+38 SIKSDSSE

-53 QNFFNNE
+53 QNFFENDIDNN
-60 ETINNNTNFTSNT
+60 INTNFTT
-73 NTETYTNYN
+73 NTEAYSNDIIKDT
-82 NQNNK
+82 
-87 NEKSEIYNKNNKNIE
+87 ENIE
-102 RNSINENEIKENDY
+102 KKEFIKKGSKENDY
-116 ISKNSLYESNI
+116 ISKNSIYESNTI
-127 IKNNIEENNSYK
+127 VNNMEENNSSYK
-139 FSFNLLKYLNIFSG
+139 FSFNLLKYLNLNIFSG
-153 SNNDN
+153 LN
-158 NNSNSQSVDN
+158 NNNGNNNTENNQNNLEIDNS
-168 TSLLNSITT
+168 SLLNSITS

-191 INSNSIKLI
+191 INSNSIKIL
-200 KIIGNGGS
+200 KTIGFGGS

-226 RLIDAKKDYI
+226 RLIEAKKDYI

-262 EPYNF
+262 EPFNL
-267 SVVTEY
+267 SIVTEF

-288 IYLSWEFKKKILLE
+288 VNLSWELKKKILLQ

-309 LHTNNPPILHRDL
+309 LHTNNPPVLHRDL

-328 LTNKIE
+328 LTNNIE
-334 KSSDTT
+334 KDSDTT

-349 SRSYQKSCILSG
+349 SRLYQKSCIMSG
-361 HLGTCSWMAPEII
+361 NLGTCYWMAPEII
-374 VNKRYSTKVDVY
+374 VNKKYTTKVDVY

-393 EVCTRK
+393 EMCTRK
-399 IPYSSMSQQYIQFY
+399 IPYSCMSQQHIQFY

-424 IIPNDTPPKIVQ
+424 IIPNNTPPQIVQ

-441 WEHEPNNRPG
+441 WEHEPDNRPT

-459 RNLKI
+459 RNLSV

>member
-1 MSKVQKNETQKNKNA
+1 MSKAQKNEVFKDKSINEQSEINNKKNK
-16 IDLTNVNNIK
+16 K
-26 SNKNNTSFTDME
+26 KNNTSATDMD
-38 SLKSDSSS
+38 SLNSDSSS

-53 QNFFNNE
+53 QNFFKKEENNMNTNCTTNTE
-60 ETINNNTNFTSNT
+60 TNIDINTINNNNKQ
-73 NTETYTNYN
+73 YN
-82 NQNNK
+82 NN
-87 NEKSEIYNKNNKNIE
+87 
-102 RNSINENEIKENDY
+102 Y
-116 ISKNSLYESNI
+116 ISKNTIYESNI
-127 IKNNIEENNSYK
+127 IPNIIEENNNNSSYK
-139 FSFNLLKYLNIFSG
+139 LSFNLLKYLNIFSG
-153 SNNDN
+153 SNNTN
-158 NNSNSQSVDN
+158 NNNNNENNQNNSSIDN
-168 TSLLNSITT
+168 TALLNSITS
-177 FINDKFMKPDLRWI
+177 FINDKFLRPDLRWI
-191 INSNSIKLI
+191 INSNSIKIL
-200 KIIGNGGS
+200 KTIGSGGS

-226 RLIDAKKDYI
+226 RLLEAKKDYI

-262 EPYNF
+262 EPFNL
-267 SVVTEY
+267 SIVTEY
-273 CKGGNLFELLYKKPN
+273 CKGGNLFELLYKNPHIN
-288 IYLSWEFKKKILLE
+288 LSWELKKKILLQ

-309 LHTNNPPILHRDL
+309 LHTNDPPVLHRDL

-328 LTNKIE
+328 LTDKIE

-349 SRSYQKSCILSG
+349 SRLYQKSCILTG
-361 HLGTCSWMAPEII
+361 HLGTCYWMAPEII

-441 WEHEPNNRPG
+441 WEHKPNNRPG

>member
-1 MSKVQKNETQKNKNA
+1 MSKAPKNETEKDKNTLKFS
-16 IDLTNVNNIK
+16 DKNIK
-26 SNKNNTSFTDME
+26 IHNKNNKSFTDME
-38 SLKSDSSS
+38 SIKSDSSG

-53 QNFFNNE
+53 QNFFGNDIDNN
-60 ETINNNTNFTSNT
+60 INTNFTT
-73 NTETYTNYN
+73 NTEAYSNDII
-82 NQNNK
+82 K
-87 NEKSEIYNKNNKNIE
+87 DNENIE
-102 RNSINENEIKENDY
+102 KKEFIKKGSKENDY
-116 ISKNSLYESNI
+116 ISKNSIYESNTI
-127 IKNNIEENNSYK
+127 VNNMEENNSSYK
-139 FSFNLLKYLNIFSG
+139 FSFNLLKYLNLNIFSG
-153 SNNDN
+153 SNNNNGN
-158 NNSNSQSVDN
+158 NNTENNQNNFEIDNS
-168 TSLLNSITT
+168 SLLNSITS

-191 INSNSIKLI
+191 INSNSIKIL
-200 KIIGNGGS
+200 KTIGFGGS

-226 RLIDAKKDYI
+226 RLIEAKKDYI

-262 EPYNF
+262 EPFNL
-267 SVVTEY
+267 SIVTEF

-288 IYLSWEFKKKILLE
+288 VNLTWELKKKILLQ

-309 LHTNNPPILHRDL
+309 LHTNNPPVLHRDL

-328 LTNKIE
+328 LTNNIE
-334 KSSDTT
+334 KDSDTT

-349 SRSYQKSCILSG
+349 SRLYQKSCIMSG
-361 HLGTCSWMAPEII
+361 NLGTCYWMAPEII
-374 VNKRYSTKVDVY
+374 VNKKYTTKVDVY

-393 EVCTRK
+393 EMCTRK
-399 IPYSSMSQQYIQFY
+399 IPYSCMSQQHIQFY

-424 IIPNDTPPKIVQ
+424 IIPNNTPPKIVQ

-441 WEHEPNNRPG
+441 WEHEPDNRPT

-459 RNLKI
+459 RNLSV

>member
-1 MSKVQKNETQKNKNA
+1 M
-16 IDLTNVNNIK
+16 D
-26 SNKNNTSFTDME
+26 
-38 SLKSDSSS
+38 SLNSDSSS

-53 QNFFNNE
+53 QNFFKNE
-60 ETINNNTNFTSNT
+60 ENNMNTNCTT
-73 NTETYTNYN
+73 NTETN
-82 NQNNK
+82 
-87 NEKSEIYNKNNKNIE
+87 IDINKNNNNNKQYN
-102 RNSINENEIKENDY
+102 NNY
-116 ISKNSLYESNI
+116 ISKNTIYESNI
-127 IKNNIEENNSYK
+127 IPNIIEENNNNSSYK

-153 SNNDN
+153 SNNTN
-158 NNSNSQSVDN
+158 NNNNNENNQNNSSIDN
-168 TSLLNSITT
+168 TALLNSITS
-177 FINDKFMKPDLRWI
+177 FINDKFLRPDLRWI
-191 INSNSIKLI
+191 INSNSIKIL
-200 KIIGNGGS
+200 KTIGSGGS

-226 RLIDAKKDYI
+226 RLLEAKKDYI

-262 EPYNF
+262 EPFNL
-267 SVVTEY
+267 SIVTEY
-273 CKGGNLFELLYKKPN
+273 CKGGNLFELLYKNPHIN
-288 IYLSWEFKKKILLE
+288 LSWELKKKILLQ

-309 LHTNNPPILHRDL
+309 LHTNDPPVLHRDL

-328 LTNKIE
+328 LTDKIE

-349 SRSYQKSCILSG
+349 SRLYQKSCILTG
-361 HLGTCSWMAPEII
+361 HLGTCYWMAPEII

-399 IPYSSMSQQYIQFY
+399 TPYSCMSQQQVQFY

-424 IIPNDTPPKIVQ
+424 IIPSNTPPKIIQ

-441 WEHEPNNRPG
+441 WDHNPDNRPS
-451 FDYIVDFL
+451 FEYIVDYL
-459 RNLKI
+459 QNLDI